1 MGTYSGSYLEISILL
16 PRVSLGLIN
25 MIAVI
30 PMIVQ
35 HGKGDFVDAIKI
47 PSQLIW
53 VNMVSSGE
61 LIIISAGQF

>member
-1 MGTYSGSYLEISILL
+1 
-16 PRVSLGLIN
+16 
-25 MIAVI
+25 MITVI

-61 LIIISAGQF
+61 LIITSAGQL